1 MESASG
7 LPEHA
12 LLSLLRKRHASGEPY
27 AWLDHDCLLSVNP
40 GRPLP
45 SLYGRSR
52 VAAAAA
58 APSTSDDA
66 PHIFALAES
75 AARRA
80 ARGEVAYIVV
90 AGESGAG
97 KTEAAKLLLLHLLHR
112 VEHGDDDAELTELRS
127 RLVLCRAAL
136 EPFTHASGAANAN
149 ASRAVV
155 ATRVWLEPAR
165 PPTKKGG
172 GGSSGGGGGGAVYAA
187 SIEASLVELGG
198 LAGARRGA
206 AASAFHA
213 LHAAA
218 ASAAEGNA
226 WVSELAG
233 VRPDELRL
241 LHAERAVPNRRRGAA
256 PRPAGS
262 QQRLPCAA
270 DQPGALPWFLGA
282 DGGGGVA
289 RALYEVGMEE
299 ERVEALRKLLLGLL
313 LTAQLP
319 VPLLG
324 AAGKVRLAH
333 SGAASGSADAEAR
346 REAA

>member
-136 EPFTHASGAANAN
+136 GMRSEPGRLDVSAIGH
-149 ASRAVV
+149 VV
-155 ATRVWLEPAR
+155 QGRCETS
-165 PPTKKGG
+165 PPKLC
-172 GGSSGGGGGGAVYAA
+172 
-187 SIEASLVELGG
+187 SL
-198 LAGARRGA
+198 
-206 AASAFHA
+206 
-213 LHAAA
+213 
-218 ASAAEGNA
+218 
-226 WVSELAG
+226 
-233 VRPDELRL
+233 
-241 LHAERAVPNRRRGAA
+241 
-256 PRPAGS
+256 
-262 QQRLPCAA
+262 
-270 DQPGALPWFLGA
+270 
-282 DGGGGVA
+282 
-289 RALYEVGMEE
+289 
-299 ERVEALRKLLLGLL
+299 
-313 LTAQLP
+313 
-319 VPLLG
+319 
-324 AAGKVRLAH
+324 
-333 SGAASGSADAEAR
+333 
-346 REAA
+346 

>member
-58 APSTSDDA
+58 APSTSADA

-127 RLVLCRAAL
+127 RLVLCHAAL

-149 ASRAVV
+149 ASRRRRDARV
-155 ATRVWLEPAR
+155 ARAAR
-165 PPTKKGG
+165 PPAKR
-172 GGSSGGGGGGAVYAA
+172 AA
-187 SIEASLVELGG
+187 AAAAAAAAARCTWRASRRRRR
-198 LAGARRGA
+198 ARRAGGRGAA

-213 LHAAA
+213 LHAVA
-218 ASAAEGNA
+218 ASAAEGRF
-226 WVSELAG
+226 VSELAG

-241 LHAERAVPNRRRGAA
+241 LHAERAVPTAAAARRRGRRARSSGCRAPPISRARCRGFSAPTAA
-256 PRPAGS
+256 
-262 QQRLPCAA
+262 AA
-270 DQPGALPWFLGA
+270 WR
-282 DGGGGVA
+282 A
-289 RALYEVGMEE
+289 RCT
-299 ERVEALRKLLLGLL
+299 R
-313 LTAQLP
+313 
-319 VPLLG
+319 
-324 AAGKVRLAH
+324 
-333 SGAASGSADAEAR
+333 
-346 REAA
+346 